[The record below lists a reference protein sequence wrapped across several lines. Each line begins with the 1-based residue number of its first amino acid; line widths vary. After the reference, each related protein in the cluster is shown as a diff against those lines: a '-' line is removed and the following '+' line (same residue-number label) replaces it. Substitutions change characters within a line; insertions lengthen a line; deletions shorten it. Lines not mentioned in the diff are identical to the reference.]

1 MSDERFENPPDAV
14 IREIL
19 ASPRTIAVVGCS
31 ANPARDSHDI
41 ARLLQ
46 QRGHRVIPVNP
57 AERVVLG
64 ERCWPSLRDVPEP
77 VEVVD
82 VFRRPEFVAEV
93 ARDAV
98 AIGAR
103 VLWLQLGVVDVG
115 AALEARRAGLTVVMD
130 RCPKIEYRRLF

>member
-1 MSDERFENPPDAV
+1 M
-14 IREIL
+14 
-19 ASPRTIAVVGCS
+19 
-31 ANPARDSHDI
+31 
-41 ARLLQ
+41 
-46 QRGHRVIPVNP
+46 IPVNP